1 MEQKKFRTRV
11 SALLIV
17 IFLAACSAQPPALPT
32 TGSPTIGTQLP
43 QTGETATVPTAA
55 ESSAAT
61 VEGSGMPVAG
71 EGMCAN
77 AYYPVRQGAT
87 WTYKS
92 TGGPAGEYSFTDTIT
107 AVGQDSFTLSTQ
119 IGSLTTLQDW
129 NCTAEGLIAHQL
141 GGAPAAM
148 LNSQG
153 IQMSLNATNASG
165 VLFPGQINPGDSWLH
180 TLDVA
185 GSVSVAN
192 EEGEAAGTVTMNFN
206 AVGTESVTVP
216 AGTFEAMKLDVDTTL
231 NVDVSYEGI
240 TLPVA
245 FSARHTYWFAPGV
258 GWVKAIGTGNVLATS
273 FSETTELQSY
283 SIP

>member
-11 SALLIV
+11 EALLII

-32 TGSPTIGTQLP
+32 TESPTIGTQVP
-43 QTGETATVPTAA
+43 QTGETATVPPAA
-55 ESSAAT
+55 EPPAAT
-61 VEGSGMPVAG
+61 TEGSGMPVAG